1 MKRIIIFLIAFISF
15 YDNLYSQQY
24 YDNGP
29 IIENRENSRYSIT
42 TSKWN
47 KPILGYY
54 IYNSSSHLTFTERE
68 NAIRAAFDFFPVSDR
83 CCIFRIFANN
93 KFI

>member
-29 IIENRENSRYSIT
+29 IIENRGEQQIFHD
-42 TSKWN
+42 
-47 KPILGYY
+47 Y
-54 IYNSSSHLTFTERE
+54 I
-68 NAIRAAFDFFPVSDR
+68 
-83 CCIFRIFANN
+83 
-93 KFI
+93 

>member
-1 MKRIIIFLIAFISF
+1 MTMVQLLRI
-15 YDNLYSQQY
+15 
-24 YDNGP
+24 G
-29 IIENRENSRYSIT
+29 ENSRYSMT

-68 NAIRAAFDFFPVSDR
+68 NAIRAAFDFFLVSDR
-83 CCIFRIFANN
+83 CSTE
-93 KFI
+93 